1 MNFTSIMQNYLNIRS
16 YLTDRKAQDVI
27 INSVAEQ
34 IVCIQ
39 GKSSK
44 WVPSPAWRYA
54 LLVFLVIRLTLS
66 IWMWGVRQVF
76 QQPISPDPVLRPYL
90 GVNIETNPWLEPWQR
105 WDAIHYQAIAERG
118 YQAFGGAVF
127 TPPLYP
133 LLVRLLT
140 MLSGTSSLLAGILIS
155 NLAFLA
161 SLAALY
167 DLIEKETGDS
177 KQARRGLVYLASFP
191 TAFFFLAGY
200 SESLYLLAAILS
212 IYMVK
217 QQKWV
222 WGGIWGAV
230 AALTRLT
237 GALMIVPLAFAAW
250 EKFREKSTFRPW
262 IAPALT
268 LSGALVFPL
277 YTWLDLGYPPWE
289 PWLVQAARSQGG
301 LAFPGYSLFLAL
313 QGIMTGNFVLADLFD
328 AGFLILFL
336 ATLPAIFRKL
346 PPIYGIY
353 QTVYLVLYLSRVSH
367 MQALLSTARYVLVL
381 FPAFI
386 IFADWGQR
394 RWVNRVFLYASWIGL
409 LLLSGQFAIW
419 GWVG

>member
-1 MNFTSIMQNYLNIRS
+1 MNSTSFMQNYLHIRS

-34 IVCIQ
+34 TVRMQ

-44 WVPSPAWRYA
+44 WALSPAWRYA
-54 LLVFLVIRLTLS
+54 LLVFLVMRLTLS

-140 MLSGTSSLLAGILIS
+140 MLSGTNSLLAGILIS

-167 DLIEKETGDS
+167 ALIEKETGDS

-212 IYMVK
+212 LYMVQ

-230 AALTRLT
+230 DCLDPPYRCSDDRPISFRRLGRVQKEIQLSTLDRPRSDAERGFSLSVIHLAGSRILT
-237 GALMIVPLAFAAW
+237 
-250 EKFREKSTFRPW
+250 
-262 IAPALT
+262 
-268 LSGALVFPL
+268 
-277 YTWLDLGYPPWE
+277 PWE

-353 QTVYLVLYLSRVSH
+353 QTVYLALYLSQSQPH
-367 MQALLSTARYVLVL
+367 ASTAFHSPLCCGAL
-381 FPAFI
+381 PGI
-386 IFADWGQR
+386 HHLW
-394 RWVNRVFLYASWIGL
+394 
-409 LLLSGQFAIW
+409 
-419 GWVG
+419 

>member
-1 MNFTSIMQNYLNIRS
+1 MQNYLHIRS
-16 YLTDRKAQDVI
+16 ALPVRKFQDVI
-27 INSVAEQ
+27 INQVAEQ
-34 IVCIQ
+34 TVRVQ
-39 GKSSK
+39 GKLSK
-44 WVPSPAWRYA
+44 WAPSPAWRNA
-54 LLVFLVIRLTLS
+54 LLVFLVVRLTLS

-76 QQPISPDPVLRPYL
+76 HQPISPDPVLRPYL
-90 GVNIETNPWLEPWQR
+90 GVKIDTNPWLEPWQR

-127 TPPLYP
+127 TPPLFP

-140 MLSGTSSLLAGILIS
+140 TLSGSGSLLAGILIS

-161 SLAALY
+161 SLATLY
-167 DLIEKETGDS
+167 ELIEKETGDS

-200 SESLYLLAAILS
+200 SESLYLMAAILS
-212 IYMVK
+212 VYMV
-217 QQKWV
+217 QQDKWGWGGV
-222 WGGIWGAV
+222 WGAIT
-230 AALTRLT
+230 ALTRLT

-250 EKFREKSTFRPW
+250 QKSREKATIRPW

-268 LSGALVFPL
+268 LCGAFVFPL

-313 QGIMTGNFVLADLFD
+313 QGILTGNFVLADFFD
-328 AGFLILFL
+328 VGFLILFL
-336 ATLPAIFRKL
+336 ATLPSIFRKL
-346 PPIYGIY
+346 PPIYGFY
-353 QTVYLVLYLSRVSH
+353 QTIYLLLYLSRVSH

-381 FPAFI
+381 FPEFI

-394 RWVNRVFLYASWIGL
+394 PWVNRVLLYTFWVGL